1 MQTIY
6 LKNKTTYMKQLIEF
20 IFDLA
25 VVVVL
30 ALGLLT
36 LQFKH
41 QLKQQREDKQTV
53 WVKAQIE
60 LNKQDKNAGNGN
72 T

>member
-1 MQTIY
+1 
-6 LKNKTTYMKQLIEF
+6 MKKLIEF

-36 LQFKH
+36 IQLKH
-41 QLKQQREDKQTV
+41 QLKEQREDKQTV
-53 WVKAQIE
+53 WVKAQVE
-60 LNKQDKNAGNGN
+60 LNKQDKTATDGRK
-72 T
+72 

>member
-1 MQTIY
+1 
-6 LKNKTTYMKQLIEF
+6 MKQLIDF

-25 VVVVL
+25 VAVVL

-36 LQFKH
+36 LQMKH

-60 LNKQDKNAGNGN
+60 INKQDKNTTDGNK
-72 T
+72 